1 MKHAIILFSLIM
13 AVGAAIAQKA
23 EYWVFFT
30 DKNDVEF
37 NPYAY
42 FDAKAIERRLKTGIP
57 IDHKSDYPLNNHYK
71 ECVAGEC
78 EEITGESR
86 WFNAIA
92 VLANSQ
98 QINNIQQFPFV
109 KKIRCISSQSTLADY
124 KYNMELNSKN
134 QFILKKQ
141 IEGMQGQKFTKA
153 GVKGKGIR
161 IAIFDAG
168 FPTVDKNPV
177 FEHIRKD
184 NRILKTYDFVKEA
197 PFVYDYNS
205 HGTSCMSCICGVTNG
220 QMMGLAPDAEF
231 LLARTEKNTE
241 PYSEE
246 VNWMQAMEWADKNG
260 ADIISSSLGYT
271 HHRYFI
277 EDMDGKKS
285 LVTRAA
291 NMAAAKGMV
300 VVNSMGNE
308 GNGDWKYMGAPADAD
323 SILSIG
329 GLNPFNDYHIRFS
342 SFGPTADKRLK
353 PNVCGY
359 GQAITAGK
367 SKLKSSFGT
376 SFAAPLISGF
386 VACAWQA
393 RPNLTNMELMREI
406 EKSGHLYPYF
416 DYAHGY
422 GMPQAGYFMDKAD
435 NEKDQPLFDFK
446 EENGAIKVVLTDA
459 KDNYY
464 KIGADKMYY
473 HIRRPDGRI
482 VEYALVEPYQ
492 KEVLVIG
499 GEKLLPDRILMVF
512 YNGYTAEYKNNTKTE

>member
-13 AVGAAIAQKA
+13 AMGSAIAQNT

-30 DKNDVEF
+30 DKNDVKF
-37 NPYAY
+37 NPYEY
-42 FDAKAIERRLKTGIP
+42 FDAKAIERRLKSGIP
-57 IDHKSDYPLNNHYK
+57 LDHKSDYPLNNQYK
-71 ECVAGEC
+71 QHVAGEC
-78 EEITGESR
+78 EKITGETR
-86 WFNAIA
+86 WFNAVA
-92 VLANSQ
+92 VVATPQ
-98 QINNIQQFPFV
+98 QINTIQQFPFV
-109 KKIRCISSQSTLADY
+109 KKIQPITSQSTLAE
-124 KYNMELNSKN
+124 YNYETNLSSKD

-141 IEGMQGQKFTKA
+141 LEGMQGQKFTESE
-153 GVKGKGIR
+153 VTGKGVR

-184 NRILKTYDFVKEA
+184 NRILKTFDFVKEK
-197 PFVYDYNS
+197 PFVYDFNS
-205 HGTSCMSCICGVTNG
+205 HGTACMSCICGKANG
-220 QMMGLAPDAEF
+220 QLMGLAPDAEF

-260 ADIISSSLGYT
+260 ADLISSSLGYT
-271 HHRYFI
+271 YHRYFI
-277 EDMDGKKS
+277 YDMDGKKS

-329 GLNPFNDYHIRFS
+329 GLNPFTDYHIRFS

-367 SKLKSSFGT
+367 SKLKSNFGT
-376 SFAAPLISGF
+376 SFAAPLVAGF
-386 VACAWQA
+386 VACAWQT

-422 GMPQAGYFMDKAD
+422 GMPQAGYFMD
-435 NEKDQPLFDFK
+435 EKNDEKQAPLFEFVPV
-446 EENGAIKVVLTDA
+446 NSAINVVLTDA
-459 KDNYY
+459 QDNYH

-473 HIRRPDGRI
+473 HIRNADGKI
-482 VEYALVEPYQ
+482 VEYALVKPYQ
-492 KEVLVIG
+492 KEVLSIG
-499 GEKLLPDRILMVF
+499 REKLLPGRVLMVF
-512 YNGYTAEYKNNTKTE
+512 YNGYIAEYKETPKPE